1 MCFFSVSVRLTL
13 CQGSAELPCLSGWSG
28 GSSHVKD
35 MQLIS
40 AARGVMSLWSRR
52 PTTAGLTTRSAML
65 TRSRW
70 RTSSATSP
78 TPTRLYHKG
87 KKKKDKTLSWKGG
100 SYFTNTT
107 RSWGLKVRL
116 SFFCFFSR
124 SPFSPRQTFPRTKEL
139 LKLSPHSC
147 SHLHTG
153 QLIDISPLV
162 KCNLFVHW
170 RDYVGGIWNFRKLG
184 RTLILDRQE
193 LTSVLQSSS
202 NQLRVVAS
210 VWVIISVAQR
220 TASHMNTLLIPYLE
234 HWACFVQTLVVHWSG
249 FASGSEQC
257 PSSCLLSWL
266 PSHRM
271 LPLCQMTS
279 QQHFSSTAAYP

>member
-13 CQGSAELPCLSGWSG
+13 CQGSAERPCLSGWSG

-70 RTSSATSP
+70 RTSNATSP

-87 KKKKDKTLSWKGG
+87 KKKKKDKTQILFHKHNQELRTKSKALSG
-100 SYFTNTT
+100 
-107 RSWGLKVRL
+107 
-116 SFFCFFSR
+116 FFR

-153 QLIDISPLV
+153 QLIDISHLV

>member
-1 MCFFSVSVRLTL
+1 
-13 CQGSAELPCLSGWSG
+13 
-28 GSSHVKD
+28 

-184 RTLILDRQE
+184 CTLILDRQE

-210 VWVIISVAQR
+210 VWVIIRELRV
-220 TASHMNTLLIPYLE
+220 TWT
-234 HWACFVQTLVVHWSG
+234 
-249 FASGSEQC
+249 
-257 PSSCLLSWL
+257 PS
-266 PSHRM
+266 
-271 LPLCQMTS
+271 
-279 QQHFSSTAAYP
+279 

>member
-1 MCFFSVSVRLTL
+1 MWRICNWSPLPGEWCHYDRDGQLRPDWRQDLRCWPVPDGERPVLPPRRLQDYITKVR
-13 CQGSAELPCLSGWSG
+13 
-28 GSSHVKD
+28 
-35 MQLIS
+35 
-40 AARGVMSLWSRR
+40 
-52 PTTAGLTTRSAML
+52 
-65 TRSRW
+65 
-70 RTSSATSP
+70 
-78 TPTRLYHKG
+78 
-87 KKKKDKTLSWKGG
+87 KKKRQNSVMKGRILFHKHNQELRTKSKALVFLG
-100 SYFTNTT
+100 
-107 RSWGLKVRL
+107 
-116 SFFCFFSR
+116 FFFR

-147 SHLHTG
+147 SHLHTT

-257 PSSCLLSWL
+257 PSSSLLSWL
-266 PSHRM
+266 PSHRI

>member
-1 MCFFSVSVRLTL
+1 MWRICNWSPLPGEWCHYDRDGQLRPDWRQDLRCWPVPDGERPVLPPRRLQDYITK
-13 CQGSAELPCLSGWSG
+13 
-28 GSSHVKD
+28 V
-35 MQLIS
+35 
-40 AARGVMSLWSRR
+40 
-52 PTTAGLTTRSAML
+52 
-65 TRSRW
+65 
-70 RTSSATSP
+70 
-78 TPTRLYHKG
+78 

-184 RTLILDRQE
+184 CTLILDRQE

-210 VWVIISVAQR
+210 VWVIIRELRV
-220 TASHMNTLLIPYLE
+220 TWT
-234 HWACFVQTLVVHWSG
+234 
-249 FASGSEQC
+249 
-257 PSSCLLSWL
+257 PS
-266 PSHRM
+266 
-271 LPLCQMTS
+271 
-279 QQHFSSTAAYP
+279 